1 MHWVVA
7 FVANLTGLWEP
18 AFTGVL
24 ILLGIEIRVKGAY
37 LHLMRQNNHR
47 QKEGGVNSASF

>member
-1 MHWVVA
+1 MHRVVA